1 MRDSKPFIA
10 YIIAGCIVFF
20 LVAGWSILIFMGKGE
35 LHDKITITTTIM
47 GAYGIAIGFIS
58 RLTALKPHRT
68 TLNELTSPNILEYA
82 RANFIFLSFLPLFPY
97 IATSSNRKETQN
109 KFIARFGAKLWW
121 IAGGVIII
129 YSFFHILVVA
139 PLAYLPF
146 IFASALIEGI
156 KTSKEDASI
165 SVGQNIYTIKQI
177 ICQDEVS
184 AKGFIVGVTAA
195 AISLLT
201 SLYGTMFGTIT

>member
-1 MRDSKPFIA
+1 M
-10 YIIAGCIVFF
+10 
-20 LVAGWSILIFMGKGE
+20 
-35 LHDKITITTTIM
+35 
-47 GAYGIAIGFIS
+47 
-58 RLTALKPHRT
+58 
-68 TLNELTSPNILEYA
+68 
-82 RANFIFLSFLPLFPY
+82 
-97 IATSSNRKETQN
+97 
-109 KFIARFGAKLWW
+109 
-121 IAGGVIII
+121 
-129 YSFFHILVVA
+129 A

-146 IFASALIEGI
+146 FFASALVEGI
-156 KTSKEDASI
+156 KTSKEDTSI